1 MRAIRDGSLRHHPPV
16 PGPLDRIHARA
27 ARVGEGLLA
36 VPPVRFGMALARKVG
51 EDDLTG
57 MAAEMAYSFLFA
69 LFPQL
74 LLSAA
79 IIGMIGGA
87 LGRRDLLVETVSRI
101 SPFLPTPVADLV
113 GSAIFDLISERAG
126 AIALFGLLFAL
137 WGASSGVGAL
147 MKGLDRAYGV
157 PRAQASWWRRVVTA
171 AAALLVPPL
180 GLALLVVSVV
190 GHGLATWIG
199 AITGMTDLVALLV
212 GALRLPVAFVVFFA
226 GMTLVYWT
234 MPAVRQRYRD
244 VLPGSLVAA
253 LGWSVITFAF
263 GVYIADI
270 DEYRVTYGIFGAAIA
285 FLLWLY
291 LVALVILV
299 GAEVNALL
307 SPAGGRSWTYGR
319 RATDA
324 AATRRG

>member
-1 MRAIRDGSLRHHPPV
+1 MAI
-16 PGPLDRIHARA
+16 A
-27 ARVGEGLLA
+27 
-36 VPPVRFGMALARKVG
+36 PVRFGVALVG
-51 EDDLTG
+51 KFDGDDLTG

-87 LGRRDLLVETVSRI
+87 LGRRDLLVETMSRI

-113 GSAIFDLISERAG
+113 GSAILDLITERAG
-126 AIALFGLLFAL
+126 AIALLGLLFAL

-147 MKGLDRAYGV
+147 MKGLNRAYGV
-157 PRAQASWWRRVVTA
+157 PRAQVSWWRRAVTA
-171 AAALLVPPL
+171 VAALLVPPVF
-180 GLALLVVSVV
+180 LALLVISVI
-190 GHGLATWIG
+190 GHGLASWIG

-244 VLPGSLVAA
+244 VLSGSLVAA
-253 LGWSVITFAF
+253 VGWSAITFAF

-291 LVALVILV
+291 LVGLVILV

-307 SPAGGRSWTYGR
+307 SPAGRRSWISAR
-319 RATDA
+319 RPADA
-324 AATRRG
+324 AAPQRG